1 MFTVRRRFLL
11 KERCFCHDKR
21 EKKLWVFFLGDLEI
35 IFWLIGGKLYQAMV
49 ASTKLSRNDKT
60 ALRTSGSL
68 GSSAVMNPSGSEI
81 MNQASKIV
89 RF

>member
-1 MFTVRRRFLL
+1 MVTVRRRLLL
-11 KERCFCHDKR
+11 KKRRFCHDKR
-21 EKKLWVFFLGDLEI
+21 EKNLWVFFLGDLET
-35 IFWLIGGKLYQAMV
+35 IFWLIGGKLYEAMV
-49 ASTKLSRNDKT
+49 ASIKLSWNDKT

-81 MNQASKIV
+81 MNQASKII